1 MLTRRTAYA
10 LRALLHLAES
20 PGFHGSARE
29 LSGAEAVPRRFLE
42 AILRELLRQ
51 GLVESRRGQA
61 GGYVLSKPPEQL
73 SVAQIIRAVDGDLFP
88 FACLSDSPRRCAQC
102 PGPDDCP
109 TQRALIGV
117 PRLIWRHLETQTLA
131 DLSRDSVSRSSLL
144 RFSEMSDDRESP

>member
-1 MLTRRTAYA
+1 VLTRRTAYA

-61 GGYVLSKPPEQL
+61 GGYVLSRRPEEL
-73 SVAQIIRAVDGDLFP
+73 SVAAIIRAVDGDLFP
-88 FACLSDSPRRCAQC
+88 FACLSDAPRRCAQC
-102 PGPDDCP
+102 PGEDKCP
-109 TQRALIGV
+109 TQHALV
-117 PRLIWRHLETQTLA
+117 AVRRLIWKHLETQTLA
-131 DLSRDSVSRSSLL
+131 DLTRDSKTRNTLL
-144 RFSEMSDDRESP
+144 GFTELQDRELP